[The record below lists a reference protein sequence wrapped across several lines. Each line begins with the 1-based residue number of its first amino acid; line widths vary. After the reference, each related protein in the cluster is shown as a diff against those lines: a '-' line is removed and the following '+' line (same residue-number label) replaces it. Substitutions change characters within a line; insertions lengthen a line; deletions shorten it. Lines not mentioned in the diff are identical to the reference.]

1 MSDGTAPAAT
11 PATAAADVPHGIR
24 RWGGYIALVIV
35 FAIACGFLSWWQWS
49 RNAER
54 IAENRLIS
62 VNWAKPAVPLDEAV
76 PSPRA
81 WHHDLEWREVTLRGT
96 YLTSEQLLV
105 RNRVR
110 NDNPGFEVL
119 VPLRLTD
126 GRVFV
131 VDRGW
136 LPIPAT
142 ASTPTAPAP
151 PSGVVDVVV
160 RLQQSEPDLPGRT
173 SPKGQ
178 IASVDLPQVQR
189 LVGERTYTGAYGTM
203 TSESPPAATRPAAE
217 PKPVADPGPF
227 LSYAIQWIVF
237 AVLAFVGLFWAYRR
251 EKRLHGMSREERD
264 ALRQAARRS
273 VDADYEDAVLDSR
286 RAG

>member
-1 MSDGTAPAAT
+1 MTTARPAIQVE
-11 PATAAADVPHGIR
+11 VPQGIR
-24 RWGGYIALVIV
+24 RWGGYVALVIA

-54 IAENRLIS
+54 LAENDLIS
-62 VNWAKPAVPLDEAV
+62 INWATGAVPLADV
-76 PSPRA
+76 LPSLGA
-81 WHHDLEWREVTLRGT
+81 WRHDLEWREVTLRGT
-96 YLTSEQLLV
+96 YLTDGQLLV

-119 VPLRLTD
+119 VPLRLAD

-136 LPIPAT
+136 LPIPRGSGVPA
-142 ASTPTAPAP
+142 APAP
-151 PSGVVDVVV
+151 PTGEVAVVA

-173 SPKGQ
+173 SPHGQ
-178 IASVDLPQVQR
+178 IASVDLPQIAK
-189 LVGERTYTGAYGTM
+189 LVGGAVYTGAYGTM
-203 TSESPPAATRPAAE
+203 TREDPAPTTRPAVE

-237 AVLAFVGLFWAYRR
+237 AVLAFVGLLWAYRR
-251 EKRLHGMSREERD
+251 EKRLSGLSAEQRETLRRARSRGRD
-264 ALRQAARRS
+264 AE
-273 VDADYEDAVLDSR
+273 YEDTVLDAR
-286 RAG
+286 D